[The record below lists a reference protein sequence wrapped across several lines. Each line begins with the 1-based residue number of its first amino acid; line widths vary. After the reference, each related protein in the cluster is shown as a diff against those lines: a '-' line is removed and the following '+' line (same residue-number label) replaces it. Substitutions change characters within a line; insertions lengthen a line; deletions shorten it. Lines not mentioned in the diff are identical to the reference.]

1 MSSEMKKIKYQA
13 GRVGSCFNHV
23 IELNEK
29 MLRFATKKIVYV
41 MMTYELFIKYFCNIK
56 LFVKI

>member
-41 MMTYELFIKYFCNIK
+41 MMTTELLMKKYFCDINACC
-56 LFVKI
+56 L